1 MRDVVF
7 SVTTEVSSV
16 PVRGNALAVS
26 AEQDRRAEDAIIA
39 RVDAGDVCAW
49 CTITVTA
56 EFEGLSGVSVCGPFT
71 TTERRFLKSAD
82 FREMKRGAFGA
93 LRAGVSERNAAAL
106 SWGRTFDRWHD
117 ESRALHL
124 LDGSGAPRCGAR
136 YFASAGQI
144 SRASSDILCKRCER
158 VALAGLTTHLPDP
171 SNAGHCLCGEQ
182 VDSLTIRKSLGDV
195 DCYYCR
201 ERATNG

>member
-117 ESRALHL
+117 ESR
-124 LDGSGAPRCGAR
+124 
-136 YFASAGQI
+136 
-144 SRASSDILCKRCER
+144 RASRLASLLRKAWRMRSARRPNALCVLLRP
-158 VALAGLTTHLPDP
+158 T
-171 SNAGHCLCGEQ
+171 
-182 VDSLTIRKSLGDV
+182 
-195 DCYYCR
+195 
-201 ERATNG
+201 